1 MELQRADYQHS
12 RLEGKKAKRLK
23 EKS

>member
-23 EKS
+23 EKT

>member
-23 EKS
+23 EKN

>member
-12 RLEGKKAKRLK
+12 RLQGKKAKRLK
-23 EKS
+23 EKN